1 MIYDTIILGGG
12 PAGLTAAIY
21 AGRYNMKTLV
31 LANNFGGTANLAGEL
46 ENWPGYLGPGMDLMT
61 KIKEQAES
69 FGAELVVGNINE
81 IKKENNEFVLRYNE
95 SEVIKGKTVIV
106 TLGTKHR
113 KLEIPGEE
121 EFVGKGVSY
130 CATCDGNFFRNKKV
144 TVIGGSDSAA
154 KAALYLADICEKVII
169 VYRKDKL
176 RCESVYLKKIE
187 NNNKIDI
194 IYNSTPKEIIG
205 ENSVNGLKIENDSKE
220 DMVEVSGIFIEAGAT
235 PSSELVKDLELKLVG
250 GYIETDKNMNTDVPG
265 VFAAGD
271 ITTTAMRQMITAAG
285 EGAIAAHSAQNFI
298 MNKE

>member
-1 MIYDTIILGGG
+1 M
-12 PAGLTAAIY
+12 
-21 AGRYNMKTLV
+21 
-31 LANNFGGTANLAGEL
+31 
-46 ENWPGYLGPGMDLMT
+46 
-61 KIKEQAES
+61 
-69 FGAELVVGNINE
+69 
-81 IKKENNEFVLRYNE
+81 
-95 SEVIKGKTVIV
+95 
-106 TLGTKHR
+106 
-113 KLEIPGEE
+113 
-121 EFVGKGVSY
+121 
-130 CATCDGNFFRNKKV
+130 
-144 TVIGGSDSAA
+144 
-154 KAALYLADICEKVII
+154 
-169 VYRKDKL
+169 
-176 RCESVYLKKIE
+176 KKIE